1 MENRNFT
8 FNMGVSTT
16 RYEKKC
22 TEWGKLRY
30 QTVQLDI
37 DGLEDYIRK
46 GYCFTHTFK
55 DVSADGSFGCKEKT
69 IKNFKSTN
77 TVFLDIDNSSLTAQE
92 FYTSVTP
99 QPTLM
104 YTTPSNV
111 TGVQNRFRLVYLY
124 EQPILS
130 NDTYKKEVQKIST
143 GIGKIISDFSF
154 DSTSTN
160 ASLLFAGS
168 I

>member
-1 MENRNFT
+1 MTNDEFRFQL
-8 FNMGVSTT
+8 GVSTT

-22 TEWGKLRY
+22 TEWKKLRY
-30 QTVQLDI
+30 KTMQLDI

-77 TVFLDIDNSSLTAQE
+77 TVFLDIDDCSLTAQE
-92 FYTSVTP
+92 FYASVTP
-99 QPTLM
+99 QPTII
-104 YTTPSNV
+104 YTTPSNI
-111 TGVQNRFRLVYLY
+111 TGEKNRFRLVYLY
-124 EQPILS
+124 QDFILS
-130 NDTYKKEVQKIST
+130 NDAYKREVQKIST
-143 GIGKIISDFSF
+143 CIGKIISDFSF

-160 ASLLFAGS
+160 ASQQMGPT
-168 I
+168 

>member
-16 RYEKKC
+16 HYENKC
-22 TEWGKLRY
+22 NEWGKLRY
-30 QTVQLDI
+30 KTMQLDI

-77 TVFLDIDNSSLTAQE
+77 TVFLDIDDCSLTAQE
-92 FYTSVTP
+92 FYASVTP
-99 QPTLM
+99 QPTII
-104 YTTPSNV
+104 YTTPSNI
-111 TGVQNRFRLVYLY
+111 TGEKNRFRLVYLY

-154 DSTSTN
+154 DSTSV
-160 ASLLFAGS
+160 AVVILL
-168 I
+168 